1 MFFVIFYSTKNKQEF
16 TLYEKVGRSR
26 RMGEN
31 LPPAC
36 FALSG
41 YPPALIVPYQQLVDR
56 FPFLG
61 DGADRA
67 KDAQPLDMEAVV

>member
-1 MFFVIFYSTKNKQEF
+1 MNC
-16 TLYEKVGRSR
+16 R
-26 RMGEN
+26 RCTYLG
-31 LPPAC
+31 AY
-36 FALSG
+36 ALSG